1 MDIDTD
7 MEFPQHLGMD
17 NDALDINDINFM
29 DENILK
35 SESFHV
41 CKSDPN
47 PCPPCLQAYCRTVRL
62 TRGLRGASSPPTTPS
77 PPT

>member
-35 SESFHV
+35 SKASFNHF
-41 CKSDPN
+41 KSLRLTPSL
-47 PCPPCLQAYCRTVRL
+47 LQAYCRTVPL
-62 TRGLRGASSPPTTPS
+62 TPGLRGVSCPPTTPS